1 MADYDKTPITI
12 TWESQQNTAEDVLDS
27 MCIENHITLTPETR
41 TKVIDMFVND
51 MMETI
56 DTLLN
61 NFDDHFDFDDQMATA
76 ICETTGADHIE
87 QLTNKKA
94 I

>member
-1 MADYDKTPITI
+1 MTHYSQTPITI
-12 TWESQQNTAEDVLDS
+12 TWESQQNIAEDVLDS
-27 MCIENHITLTPETR
+27 MCIENRITLTPDTR

-56 DTLLN
+56 INLLN
-61 NFDDHFDFDDQMATA
+61 NFDEHFDFDDQMATA

-87 QLTNKKA
+87 QLTNKEA